1 MTQFELQSVSKSYG
15 GKPVLSH
22 VSLTFEAGRHT
33 AVVGPSG
40 CGKSTLLRMVAGLDA
55 PSSGQVLM
63 DGEVVSQPG
72 VVVRPPHRR
81 HLAMVFQDLALWPNL
96 SVLGNVSLGLAGERL
111 PRQSARARADEA
123 LAICGIADLAQR
135 KPGQLS
141 GGQQQRV
148 ALARAM
154 AARPTFLLLDEPFAS
169 LDLSTKDRLLAEIR
183 SLAERQALTLIV
195 VTHDP
200 LEATT
205 LCQHAVV
212 LDDGVLV
219 ESGSWNELLRSPQS
233 ALLRLFRDRVREIS
247 SEASEPGEPGA
258 QASDDGLA

>member
-1 MTQFELQSVSKSYG
+1 MIQFELQNVSKSYG

-22 VSLTFEAGRHT
+22 LSLTFEAGRHT

-40 CGKSTLLRMVAGLDA
+40 CGKSTLLRLVAGLDA
-55 PSSGQVLM
+55 PSSGRVLI
-63 DGEVVSQPG
+63 DGEVVSEPG
-72 VVVRPPHRR
+72 VVLRTPHRR

-96 SVLGNVSLGLAGERL
+96 SVLGNVSLGLAGKHL
-111 PRQSARARADEA
+111 PRQEARTLAEDS
-123 LAICGIADLAQR
+123 LAICGIADLADR

-169 LDLSTKDRLLAEIR
+169 LDLSTKDRLLTEIR
-183 SLAERQALTLIV
+183 SLAEAQPLTLIV

-205 LCQHAVV
+205 LCEHAIV
-212 LDDGVLV
+212 LDDGVLI
-219 ESGSWNELLRSPQS
+219 ESGSWDELLSRPKST
-233 ALLRLFRDRVREIS
+233 LLRLFRDRVREIS
-247 SEASEPGEPGA
+247 SEAS
-258 QASDDGLA
+258 DDGLA

>member
-1 MTQFELQSVSKSYG
+1 MTHFELQSVSKSYG
-15 GKPVLSH
+15 GKPVLSQ

-40 CGKSTLLRMVAGLDA
+40 CGKSTLLRMIAGLDA
-55 PSSGQVLM
+55 PSSGRVLM
-63 DGEVVSQPG
+63 DGEVISQPG
-72 VVVRPPHRR
+72 AVVRPPHRR

-111 PRQSARARADEA
+111 PRQRARARADEA
-123 LAICGIADLAQR
+123 IAICGIAALAER

-141 GGQQQRV
+141 GGQQQRL

-169 LDLSTKDRLLAEIR
+169 LDLSTKDRLLAEIQ
-183 SLAERQALTLIV
+183 SLAERQALTLII

-212 LDDGVLV
+212 LDDGALI
-219 ESGSWNELLRSPQS
+219 ESGPWDELLRSPQS

-247 SEASEPGEPGA
+247 SEASEPEELAA

>member
-1 MTQFELQSVSKSYG
+1 
-15 GKPVLSH
+15 
-22 VSLTFEAGRHT
+22 
-33 AVVGPSG
+33 
-40 CGKSTLLRMVAGLDA
+40 
-55 PSSGQVLM
+55 M
-63 DGEVVSQPG
+63 DGEVVSEPG

-96 SVLGNVSLGLAGERL
+96 SVLGNVSLGLAGKHL
-111 PRQSARARADEA
+111 PRKEARTRAEES
-123 LAICGIADLAQR
+123 LTICGIADLADR

-154 AARPTFLLLDEPFAS
+154 ATRPRFLLLDEPFAS

-183 SLAERQALTLIV
+183 SLAEAQPLTLIV

-205 LCQHAVV
+205 LCQHAIM
-212 LDDGVLV
+212 LEDGVLI
-219 ESGSWNELLRSPQS
+219 ESGSWDELLSRPKST
-233 ALLRLFRDRVREIS
+233 LLRLFRDRVREIS
-247 SEASEPGEPGA
+247 SDTSKAVDLAA
-258 QASDDGLA
+258 QESDDGLE

>member
-1 MTQFELQSVSKSYG
+1 
-15 GKPVLSH
+15 
-22 VSLTFEAGRHT
+22 
-33 AVVGPSG
+33 
-40 CGKSTLLRMVAGLDA
+40 
-55 PSSGQVLM
+55 
-63 DGEVVSQPG
+63 
-72 VVVRPPHRR
+72 
-81 HLAMVFQDLALWPNL
+81 MVFQDLALWPNL

-111 PRQSARARADEA
+111 PRQEARTRAEES
-123 LAICGIADLAQR
+123 LTICGIADLADR

-205 LCQHAVV
+205 LCQHATV

-219 ESGSWNELLRSPQS
+219 ESGSWDELLRSPQS

-247 SEASEPGEPGA
+247 SEASEPGELAA

>member
-1 MTQFELQSVSKSYG
+1 MTQFELQNVSKSYG
-15 GKPVLSH
+15 EEPVLSQL
-22 VSLTFEAGRHT
+22 SLTFEAGRHT

-40 CGKSTLLRMVAGLDA
+40 CGKSTLLRLVAGLDA
-55 PSSGQVLM
+55 PSSGRVLI
-63 DGEVVSQPG
+63 DGEVVSEPG
-72 VVVRPPHRR
+72 VVLRPPHRR

-96 SVLGNVSLGLAGERL
+96 SVLGNVSLGLAGKHL
-111 PRQSARARADEA
+111 PRQEARSRAEES
-123 LAICGIADLAQR
+123 LTICGIVDLADR

-154 AARPTFLLLDEPFAS
+154 ATRPTFLLLDEPFAS

-183 SLAERQALTLIV
+183 SLAEAQPLTLIV

-205 LCQHAVV
+205 LCQHAIM
-212 LDDGVLV
+212 LEDGMLI
-219 ESGSWNELLRSPQS
+219 ESGSWDELLSRPKST
-233 ALLRLFRDRVREIS
+233 LLRLFRDRVRDL
-247 SEASEPGEPGA
+247 AA
-258 QASDDGLA
+258 QESDDGLA

>member
-15 GKPVLSH
+15 EKPVLSR

-40 CGKSTLLRMVAGLDA
+40 CGKSTLLRLVAGLDA
-55 PSSGQVLM
+55 PSSGRVLI
-63 DGEVVSQPG
+63 DGEVVSEPE
-72 VVVRPPHRR
+72 VVLTPPHRR
-81 HLAMVFQDLALWPNL
+81 RVAMVFQDLALWPNL
-96 SVLGNVSLGLAGERL
+96 SVLGTVSLGLTGKGLTRKE
-111 PRQSARARADEA
+111 ARSRADEA

-141 GGQQQRV
+141 GGEQQRV

-154 AARPTFLLLDEPFAS
+154 AVRPTFLLLDEPFAS

-183 SLAERQALTLIV
+183 SLAEGQLLTLIV

-205 LCQHAVV
+205 LCQHAIV
-212 LDDGVLV
+212 LDDGGVLI
-219 ESGSWNELLRSPQS
+219 ESGSWDELLSRPKST
-233 ALLRLFRDRVREIS
+233 LLRLFRDRVRDR
-247 SEASEPGEPGA
+247 AA
-258 QASDDGLA
+258 QESDDGLA

>member
-1 MTQFELQSVSKSYG
+1 MIQFELQNVSKSYG

-22 VSLTFEAGRHT
+22 LSLTFEAGRHT

-40 CGKSTLLRMVAGLDA
+40 CGKSTLLRLVAGLDA
-55 PSSGQVLM
+55 PSSGRVLI
-63 DGEVVSQPG
+63 DGEVVSEPE
-72 VVVRPPHRR
+72 VVLRPPHRR

-96 SVLGNVSLGLAGERL
+96 SVLGNVSLGLAGKHL
-111 PRQSARARADEA
+111 PRQEAKTRAEES
-123 LAICGIADLAQR
+123 LSICGIVDLAAR

-169 LDLSTKDRLLAEIR
+169 LDLSTKDRLLTEIR
-183 SLAERQALTLIV
+183 SLAEAHPLTLIV

-200 LEATT
+200 LEAIT

-212 LDDGVLV
+212 LDDGMLI
-219 ESGSWNELLRSPQS
+219 ESGPWDELLSRPKST
-233 ALLRLFRDRVREIS
+233 LVRLFRDRVRDL
-247 SEASEPGEPGA
+247 AA
-258 QASDDGLA
+258 QDSDDGLA

>member
-1 MTQFELQSVSKSYG
+1 MTQFELQNVSKSYG
-15 GKPVLSH
+15 GKPVLSQL
-22 VSLTFEAGRHT
+22 SLTFESGRHT

-40 CGKSTLLRMVAGLDA
+40 CGKSTLLRLVAGLDA
-55 PSSGQVLM
+55 PSSGQVLI
-63 DGEVVSQPG
+63 DGEVVSEPG
-72 VVVRPPHRR
+72 VVLRPPHRR

-96 SVLGNVSLGLAGERL
+96 SVLGNVSLGLAGKHL
-111 PRQSARARADEA
+111 PRQEARTRAEES
-123 LAICGIADLAQR
+123 LTICGIADLADR

-141 GGQQQRV
+141 GGEQQRV

-183 SLAERQALTLIV
+183 SLAEAQPLTLIV

-205 LCQHAVV
+205 LCQHAIM
-212 LDDGVLV
+212 LEDGMLI
-219 ESGSWNELLRSPQS
+219 ESGSWGELLSRPKST
-233 ALLRLFRDRVREIS
+233 LLRLFRDRVRDL
-247 SEASEPGEPGA
+247 AA
-258 QASDDGLA
+258 QESDDGLA

>member
-1 MTQFELQSVSKSYG
+1 
-15 GKPVLSH
+15 
-22 VSLTFEAGRHT
+22 
-33 AVVGPSG
+33 VGPSG

-63 DGEVVSQPG
+63 DGEVVSEPG
-72 VVVRPPHRR
+72 VVVRPPHQRQ
-81 HLAMVFQDLALWPNL
+81 LSMVFQDLALWPNL

-111 PRQSARARADEA
+111 PRQSARTRAEES
-123 LAICGIADLAQR
+123 LVICGIADLADR

-169 LDLSTKDRLLAEIR
+169 LDLRTKDRLLAEIR
-183 SLAERQALTLIV
+183 SLAERRRMTLIV

-200 LEATT
+200 FEATT
-205 LCQHAVV
+205 LCQHAIV
-212 LDDGVLV
+212 LDDGGTLI
-219 ESGSWNELLRSPQS
+219 ESGPWDELLSRPTST
-233 ALLRLFRDRVREIS
+233 LLRLFRDRVRDR
-247 SEASEPGEPGA
+247 AA
-258 QASDDGLA
+258 QDSDDDLA

>member
-1 MTQFELQSVSKSYG
+1 MIQFELQDVSKSYG

-22 VSLTFEAGRHT
+22 LSLTFEVGRHT

-40 CGKSTLLRMVAGLDA
+40 CGKSTLLRLVAGLDA
-55 PSSGQVLM
+55 PSSGRVLI
-63 DGEVVSQPG
+63 DGEVVSEPG
-72 VVVRPPHRR
+72 VVSRPPHQR

-96 SVLGNVSLGLAGERL
+96 SVLGNVSLGLAGKHL
-111 PRQSARARADEA
+111 PRQEARTRAEES
-123 LAICGIADLAQR
+123 LTICGIADLADR

-183 SLAERQALTLIV
+183 SLAEGQPLTLIV

-212 LDDGVLV
+212 LDDGMLI
-219 ESGSWNELLRSPQS
+219 ESGSWDELLTKPTGPKST
-233 ALLRLFRDRVREIS
+233 LLRLFRDRVRDLTARE
-247 SEASEPGEPGA
+247 GK
-258 QASDDGLA
+258 DGLE